1 MRFDVPQFIEVED
14 KIVGPFTWKQF
25 VYLAGGAGA
34 GIMLYILLP
43 FFLFILTAG
52 PIAALAAGLAFYPVN
67 NRPFSVF
74 LESVVRYIASARL
87 YLWKKQDAPPAAQA
101 AHDAIPLYTPPTT
114 NTIASLSR
122 KLELNALQQNMR
134 NIDKEVGTEIGKN
147 PV

>member
-1 MRFDVPQFIEVED
+1 MRFQIPQFIEVED
-14 KIVGPFTWKQF
+14 KIFGPFTFKQF

-43 FFLFILTAG
+43 FFIFILTAG

-74 LESVVRYIASARL
+74 LESAVRYIMSSRL
-87 YLWKKQDAPPAAQA
+87 YLWKKREGIPTPQSVKE
-101 AHDAIPLYTPPTT
+101 IPLYTPPTT

-122 KLELNALQQNMR
+122 KLELNALQNVAQR
-134 NIDKEVGTEIGKN
+134 EEKEIGN
-147 PV
+147 SPL